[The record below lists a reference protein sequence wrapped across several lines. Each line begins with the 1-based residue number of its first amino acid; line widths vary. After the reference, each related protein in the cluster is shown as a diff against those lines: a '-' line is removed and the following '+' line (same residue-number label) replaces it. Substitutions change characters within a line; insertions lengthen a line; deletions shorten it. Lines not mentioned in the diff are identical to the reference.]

1 MTRHGKAPAQ
11 STGERSSSPRIAD
24 SVTVGTTQQSGE
36 SQGEESTFARETVG
50 QIEALIESFRT
61 GKDTKTQTIFKIGQI
76 LAAEQIGDE
85 QSKFDSLE
93 RYASTLNSIET
104 LSTESA
110 KHGQRFVNPVL
121 GKRKEVINDGDR
133 RHETVDRS
141 ITGARN
147 PIDLDD
153 FIEGLSNKSVD
164 DHGNDESGGDSSSDE
179 SGNDEPN
186 NQGKSNKKQRVYES
200 QMPWY
205 DNEQRI
211 RNIWKNPN

>member
-11 STGERSSSPRIAD
+11 FTRERSSSPRIAD
-24 SVTVGTTQQSGE
+24 SVTVGTTQQLGE
-36 SQGEESTFARETVG
+36 SQGEETTFARETVR

-110 KHGQRFVNPVL
+110 ENGQRFIDPVL
-121 GKRKEVINDGDR
+121 GNERKSLMMEISDMKQL
-133 RHETVDRS
+133 
-141 ITGARN
+141 TGV
-147 PIDLDD
+147 LL
-153 FIEGLSNKSVD
+153 EL
-164 DHGNDESGGDSSSDE
+164 
-179 SGNDEPN
+179 
-186 NQGKSNKKQRVYES
+186 QT
-200 QMPWY
+200 
-205 DNEQRI
+205 
-211 RNIWKNPN
+211 